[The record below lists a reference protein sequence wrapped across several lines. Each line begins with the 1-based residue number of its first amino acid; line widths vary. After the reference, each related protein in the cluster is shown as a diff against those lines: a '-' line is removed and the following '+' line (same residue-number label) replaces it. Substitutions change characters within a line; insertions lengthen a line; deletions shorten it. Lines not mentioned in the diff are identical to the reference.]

1 MKTTKSITL
10 TLAVVCA
17 LGASALAAP
26 QTSQKAKMSGT
37 KTQKTEKSEQ
47 TAKTWDDQKQPMR
60 TVGYP
65 VVFLERTGHSII
77 RSPQIVSDTFKGK
90 RNLVSKHGV
99 MTERDMK
106 KGTAKKSSTATET
119 EKSSTATKR
128 G

>member
-1 MKTTKSITL
+1 MKTTKSF
-10 TLAVVCA
+10 TLALAAMCA
-17 LGASALAAP
+17 LGASALADQQP
-26 QTSQKAKMSGT
+26 NQKAKMSGT
-37 KTQKTEKSEQ
+37 KVQKTEKTS
-47 TAKTWDDQKQPMR
+47 KTWDSEPQPLR

-77 RSPQIVSDTFKGK
+77 RSPQIVSETFKGK
-90 RNLVSKHGV
+90 RNLVSKKGM

-106 KGTAKKSSTATET
+106 KGTPKMSSSTST